1 MLLASPVFVSSFFFF
16 IFSPAREAFF
26 GPDFGSSDSDPSKLL
41 TSHSPL
47 GSLCLRAH
55 YEKCQT
61 NNKTEDVRSAEAQGE
76 EESLQRLLGWCCWF
90 LLLLLLWELQRSR
103 VATGRWKLCKRKS
116 KLFLLG
122 RGRFFV
128 VQRKWIQSWGSTLS
142 VVWTD
147 VSLGVIFGFW
157 WQI

>member
-1 MLLASPVFVSSFFFF
+1 MLEFKTYINKKCSSHRRSSFPPSFFF

-90 LLLLLLWELQRSR
+90 CCCCCESYNAAELQQDDESC
-103 VATGRWKLCKRKS
+103 VNAKVNSFYKAAGDFSSFNGNGYSVEAQPFLWYGRTYL
-116 KLFLLG
+116 
-122 RGRFFV
+122 
-128 VQRKWIQSWGSTLS
+128 
-142 VVWTD
+142 
-147 VSLGVIFGFW
+147 
-157 WQI
+157 

>member
-1 MLLASPVFVSSFFFF
+1 MLEFKTYINKKCSSHRRSSFPPSFF

-90 LLLLLLWELQRSR
+90 VLLLLL
-103 VATGRWKLCKRKS
+103 
-116 KLFLLG
+116 
-122 RGRFFV
+122 
-128 VQRKWIQSWGSTLS
+128 
-142 VVWTD
+142 
-147 VSLGVIFGFW
+147 
-157 WQI
+157 